1 MEDEISGASDFR
13 DLPLMPACLPACP
26 LYLFMHRI
34 EVILCRCVYVRIFC
48 TRARALALALA
59 QWLWQSQP
67 LTMYTVF
74 STFSVFLY
82 ITPQAFYLFLHKGK
96 FCRVNGNH
104 TLMDESPNNYL
115 NIFIYFFLNLID
127 LRDISFPN
135 ANEARYFFK
144 YYVRIKL

>member
-13 DLPLMPACLPACP
+13 DLPLMPACP

-34 EVILCRCVYVRIFC
+34 KVILCRCVYVRIFC
-48 TRARALALALA
+48 TRARARELALA
-59 QWLWQSQP
+59 QWLWLSSFELRKSQP

-96 FCRVNGNH
+96 FCRENGNH
-104 TLMDESPNNYL
+104 TLLDESPNNYL
-115 NIFIYFFLNLID
+115 NSFFFLNLID

-144 YYVRIKL
+144 Y